1 MLTNKYI
8 IKGRTSY
15 VYKKLV
21 TVATIVALG
30 CGLTIGMTPAFANS
44 TGGPANHTK
53 HSILQEQEQI
63 PFTGYVI
70 SVDYN
75 YLVVA
80 NTTTKE
86 EALSYQN
93 DWWELA
99 AQNKILRVPISAG
112 DHYLLVEK
120 FNVFSVGWTFSI
132 PPIAVMPTIE
142 TVIK

>member
-1 MLTNKYI
+1 MFT
-8 IKGRTSY
+8 
-15 VYKKLV
+15 KKLV
-21 TVATIVALG
+21 TVATTVALG
-30 CGLTIGMTPAFANS
+30 CGLTVGITPTFADSNEVL
-44 TGGPANHTK
+44 ANHTT
-53 HSILQEQEQI
+53 HSIVQKQEQI

-70 SVDYN
+70 SVDDN

-99 AQNKILRVPISAG
+99 SQNKILRVPIFSG
-112 DHYLLVEK
+112 DHYLLGEK
-120 FNVFSVGWTFSI
+120 LNVFSVGWASSI

-142 TVIK
+142 TVIE

>member
-1 MLTNKYI
+1 MF
-8 IKGRTSY
+8 
-15 VYKKLV
+15 VKKLA
-21 TVATIVALG
+21 TVATTVVLG
-30 CGLTIGMTPAFANS
+30 CGFTVGITPAIADSNEVSVNYTTNS
-44 TGGPANHTK
+44 TIK
-53 HSILQEQEQI
+53 KQEQI

-70 SVDYN
+70 SVDGN

-99 AQNKILRVPISAG
+99 SQNKILRVPIYTG
-112 DHYLLVEK
+112 EHYLPGEK
-120 FNVFSVGWTFSI
+120 LNVFSVGWTFSI

-142 TVIK
+142 KVVD

>member
-1 MLTNKYI
+1 MFT
-8 IKGRTSY
+8 
-15 VYKKLV
+15 KKLV
-21 TVATIVALG
+21 IVATTVALG
-30 CGLTIGMTPAFANS
+30 YGLTVGMTPVFADFN
-44 TGGPANHTK
+44 GGPANYTT
-53 HSILQEQEQI
+53 HSILHEQEQI

-70 SVDYN
+70 SVDNN

-99 AQNKILRVPISAG
+99 AQNKILRVPISSG
-112 DHYLLVEK
+112 DYYLLGDK
-120 FNVFSVGWTFSI
+120 LNVFSVGWTFSI

-142 TVIK
+142 IVIE